1 MGKFTS
7 QGFQK
12 WFCISPNSKI
22 DGVVPFWKSAFFPY
36 KILLNEIL
44 YGKNALFQI
53 TLAPSIF
60 ELGEI

>member
-1 MGKFTS
+1 MKIVIS

-12 WFCISPNSKI
+12 WVYISPSSKI
-22 DGVVPFWKSAFFPY
+22 EETRAFWKSAFLPY

-44 YGKNALFQI
+44 YGKNELFQI
-53 TLAPSIF
+53 ALAPSIF